1 MPTPYGSRGAMA
13 FSADELRILRRAL
26 ALALRP
32 HPAAPPSV
40 PAPAGPGSGRTGRA
54 QEVQELLALTESLDE
69 AVREAG
75 RLRAFLLADLA
86 RYRAALPGAATGYLD
101 RLEEALAEGCI
112 PGPEDLAALRALSAA
127 PVGSREAECRAV
139 LLRRCEELAEKC
151 VRERLAQRA
160 RECDS
165 EPEATLARLLPS
177 PSPEGCAAR
186 LTALPGGRAAEE
198 KPAEPSR
205 QPREKPGPKPAPGGS
220 PGHGPGRP
228 VPTPAEVFPPRRRS
242 VPDRPAGPEER
253 AVG

>member
-32 HPAAPPSV
+32 HAAASSASPSV
-40 PAPAGPGSGRTGRA
+40 PAPAGPGSSRTGRA
-54 QEVQELLALTESLDE
+54 QEVQELLSLTESLDE

-101 RLEEALAEGCI
+101 RLEDALSEGYL
-112 PGPEDLAALRALSAA
+112 PGPDDLAALRALCAA
-127 PVGSREAECRAV
+127 PVGTLEAESRAG

-160 RECDS
+160 RER
-165 EPEATLARLLPS
+165 EAAARPTLAGLLPS
-177 PSPEGCAAR
+177 PSPEGRAAR
-186 LTALPGGRAAEE
+186 LIALPGGRAAEE
-198 KPAEPSR
+198 KPTEPSR
-205 QPREKPGPKPAPGGS
+205 QPREKPGPKPAPGGA
-220 PGHGPGRP
+220 PGRRP

-242 VPDRPAGPEER
+242 TPDRPEGPEER
-253 AVG
+253 AAG